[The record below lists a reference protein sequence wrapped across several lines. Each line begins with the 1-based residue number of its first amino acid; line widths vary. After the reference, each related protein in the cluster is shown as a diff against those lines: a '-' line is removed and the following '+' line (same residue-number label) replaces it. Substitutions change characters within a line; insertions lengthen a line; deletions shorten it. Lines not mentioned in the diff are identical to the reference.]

1 MQRFLAFVLTLAGAL
16 AVPAFSTEPPGAA
29 TGAPP
34 AAQAPAAP
42 YKDATPLT
50 APPVPTPE
58 PSETAAGPS
67 KPAPPADP
75 HLALL
80 LPLKSATLAPAAAA
94 VRAGVDAAARMQSEK
109 SLPFRVYETGDD
121 PAECVAVYRKAVEA
135 GARAVVGPLTR
146 AGVSALS
153 AAAPLK
159 VPALALNVP
168 DGATPLPERLYVL
181 SLQAEAEA
189 FQLAKIAAGGESPRG
204 VVIYADTPVDRR
216 IRSAFADAWRA
227 HGGEIID
234 EHRFSGD
241 VQTLPALKQSLLQAA
256 PQAAFLAMDA
266 EKARLVRAF
275 IDNSIPVYATSEVNA
290 GRTDPLAYFDLNGV
304 HFVDMPWLLQPDHP
318 AVMVYPRDDALPS
331 LALERLY
338 ALGIDA
344 WRIARLLADGPPGD
358 LRLDG
363 VTGRL
368 ALGADRHF
376 RRELTLA
383 RFRQGEIAVVQ
394 ANFR

>member
-1 MQRFLAFVLTLAGAL
+1 MQRFLAFLLTLAGAF
-16 AVPAFSTEPPGAA
+16 AVPAFSTEPPWAA
-29 TGAPP
+29 TGEPP

-42 YKDATPLT
+42 YKDAQPAVEPPKPL
-50 APPVPTPE
+50 AEPTQPAAE
-58 PSETAAGPS
+58 PAKS
-67 KPAPPADP
+67 ADP

-94 VRAGVDAAARMQSEK
+94 LRAGFDAAARMQSEK

-121 PAECVAVYRKAVEA
+121 PAESAAAYRRAVDA

-146 AGVSALS
+146 AGVTTLA

-168 DGATPLPERLYVL
+168 DGATQLPERLYVL

-189 FQLAKIAAGGESPRG
+189 YQVARIAAGGDSPRG
-204 VVIYADTPVDRR
+204 VVIYANTPVDRR
-216 IRSAFADAWRA
+216 IRSAFTDAWRA
-227 HGGEIID
+227 HGGEIVL
-234 EHRFSGD
+234 EHEFSGD
-241 VQTLPALKQSLLQAA
+241 VKDLPALKQSLLQAT

-344 WRIARLLADGPPGD
+344 WRIAHLLADGPPGD

-368 ALGADRHF
+368 ALGADRYF
-376 RRELTLA
+376 SRELTLA

>member
-1 MQRFLAFVLTLAGAL
+1 MQRFLAFLLALAGAV

-29 TGAPP
+29 TQTP
-34 AAQAPAAP
+34 AAESPAGPDKETKPAEPPQPAAE
-42 YKDATPLT
+42 
-50 APPVPTPE
+50 PPKPAAE
-58 PSETAAGPS
+58 PS
-67 KPAPPADP
+67 KPADP

-80 LPLKSATLAPAAAA
+80 LPLKSATLAPAAAV
-94 VRAGVDAAARMQSEK
+94 VRAGFDAAARMQGDK

-121 PAECVAVYRKAVEA
+121 PAENVAAYRRAVDA
-135 GARAVVGPLTR
+135 GARAVAGPLTR
-146 AGVSALS
+146 AGVTAL
-153 AAAPLK
+153 AASAPLK

-168 DGATPLPERLYVL
+168 DGATQLPERLYVL
-181 SLQAEAEA
+181 SLQTEAEA
-189 FQLAKIAAGGESPRG
+189 FQLAKIAAGGDRPRG
-204 VVIYADTPVDRR
+204 VVIYADTPIDRR
-216 IRSAFADAWRA
+216 SRAAFADAWRA
-227 HGGEIID
+227 HGGEMVG
-234 EHRFSGD
+234 EHPFSGD
-241 VQTLPALKQSLLQAA
+241 VKELPALRQALLQSA

-266 EKARLVRAF
+266 EKARRVRAF

-318 AVMVYPRDDALPS
+318 AVMIYPRDDALPS

-344 WRIARLLADGPPGD
+344 WRLARLLAEGPPGD

-368 ALGADRHF
+368 ALGADRYF
-376 RRELTLA
+376 SRELTLA

-394 ANFR
+394 ASFR